1 METEILIKKNQE
13 LQEENERLKLAL
25 KTLQQELDECRKAL
39 DIKKEVQARLQN
51 TKAKYSTEEI
61 IELADLF
68 NKEIKDLPL
77 EVRTMN
83 ILRISDICTL
93 GDLLKIGK
101 MGLLKLRN
109 CGPKTRSDIEDFME
123 NNGLSWDIDVN
134 EIIELSAKIAISKK

>member
-1 METEILIKKNQE
+1 MVTELLVKKNQD

-39 DIKKEVQARLQN
+39 DIKKEVQARLKN
-51 TKAKYSTEEI
+51 TKAKYSTEEVI
-61 IELADLF
+61 AMTELF

-77 EVRTMN
+77 KVRTMN
-83 ILRISDICTL
+83 ILRMSDISTL

-101 MGLLKLRN
+101 MGLLRLRN
-109 CGPKTRSDIEDFME
+109 CGPNTRCDIQEFMDK
-123 NNGLSWDIDVN
+123 NGLSWDIDVN

>member
-1 METEILIKKNQE
+1 MVTELIVKQNLE
-13 LQEENERLKLAL
+13 LQAENERLKYDL
-25 KTLQQELDECRKAL
+25 KVLQQELDECRKAL

-61 IELADLF
+61 IALADMF

-77 EVRTMN
+77 KVRTMN
-83 ILRISDICTL
+83 ILRMSDISTL

-101 MGLLKLRN
+101 IGLLRLRN
-109 CGPKTRSDIEDFME
+109 CGPNTRRDIEEFMK

-134 EIIELSAKIAISKK
+134 EIIELSAKKAVSKK

>member
-1 METEILIKKNQE
+1 MEAEILVKKNQE
-13 LQEENERLKLAL
+13 LQKENERLKLAL
-25 KTLQQELDECRKAL
+25 KTLQQELDECRKVL

-51 TKAKYSTEEI
+51 TKAKYSTGEI
-61 IELADLF
+61 IALADMF

-77 EVRTMN
+77 KVRTMN
-83 ILRISDICTL
+83 ILRMSDISTL

-109 CGPKTRSDIEDFME
+109 CGPKTRNDIEEFMK

-134 EIIELSAKIAISKK
+134 EIIELSAKKAVSKK

>member
-1 METEILIKKNQE
+1 MVTELLVKKNQE
-13 LQEENERLKLAL
+13 LQKENERLKFAL

-39 DIKKEVQARLQN
+39 DIKKEVQARLKN
-51 TKAKYSTEEI
+51 AKAKYSTEEVI
-61 IELADLF
+61 AMTELF
-68 NKEIKDLPL
+68 NKEIKELPL
-77 EVRTMN
+77 KVRTMN
-83 ILRISDICTL
+83 ILRMSDISTL

-109 CGPKTRSDIEDFME
+109 CGPKTRNDIEEFMK

>member
-61 IELADLF
+61 IAFADLF

-77 EVRTMN
+77 KVRTMN

-134 EIIELSAKIAISKK
+134 EIIELSAKIAISK

>member
-93 GDLLKIGK
+93 GDLLKLGK
-101 MGLLKLRN
+101 MG
-109 CGPKTRSDIEDFME
+109 
-123 NNGLSWDIDVN
+123 
-134 EIIELSAKIAISKK
+134 

>member
-1 METEILIKKNQE
+1 MVTELLVKKNQD

-61 IELADLF
+61 IALADMF

-77 EVRTMN
+77 KVRTMN
-83 ILRISDICTL
+83 ILRMSDISTL

-101 MGLLKLRN
+101 
-109 CGPKTRSDIEDFME
+109 
-123 NNGLSWDIDVN
+123 IDVT
-134 EIIELSAKIAISKK
+134 

>member
-109 CGPKTRSDIEDFME
+109 CGP
-123 NNGLSWDIDVN
+123 NSWDIDVN
-134 EIIELSAKIAISKK
+134 EIIELSAKIAISK

>member
-134 EIIELSAKIAISKK
+134 EIIELSAKIAISK

>member
-61 IELADLF
+61 IALADMF

-77 EVRTMN
+77 KVRCWRWQ
-83 ILRISDICTL
+83 I
-93 GDLLKIGK
+93 
-101 MGLLKLRN
+101 
-109 CGPKTRSDIEDFME
+109 
-123 NNGLSWDIDVN
+123 
-134 EIIELSAKIAISKK
+134 

>member
-1 METEILIKKNQE
+1 MVTELLVKKNQN

-61 IELADLF
+61 IAFADLF
-68 NKEIKDLPL
+68 NMEIKDLPL
-77 EVRTMN
+77 KVRTMN

-134 EIIELSAKIAISKK
+134 EIIELSAKIAISK

>member
-1 METEILIKKNQE
+1 MEAEILVKKNQE

-61 IELADLF
+61 IALADMF

-134 EIIELSAKIAISKK
+134 EIIELSAKIAISK

>member
-1 METEILIKKNQE
+1 METELLVKKNQE

-77 EVRTMN
+77 KVRTMN

-101 MGLLKLRN
+101 MGLLKLCN
-109 CGPKTRSDIEDFME
+109 CGPKTRSDIKDFME

>member
-1 METEILIKKNQE
+1 MVTELLVKKNQD

-61 IELADLF
+61 IAFADLF
-68 NKEIKDLPL
+68 NKEIKDLSL
-77 EVRTMN
+77 KVRTMN

-134 EIIELSAKIAISKK
+134 EIIELSAKIAISK

>member
-1 METEILIKKNQE
+1 MEAEILVKKNQE

-109 CGPKTRSDIEDFME
+109 CGPKTRSDIENFME

>member
-1 METEILIKKNQE
+1 MVTELLVKKNQD

>member
-1 METEILIKKNQE
+1 MEAEILVKKNQE

-39 DIKKEVQARLQN
+39 DIKKEVQARLKN
-51 TKAKYSTEEI
+51 AKAKYSTEEVI
-61 IELADLF
+61 AMTELF
-68 NKEIKDLPL
+68 NKEIKELPL
-77 EVRTMN
+77 KVRTMN
-83 ILRISDICTL
+83 ILRMSDISTL

-109 CGPKTRSDIEDFME
+109 CGPKTRNDIEEFMK

-134 EIIELSAKIAISKK
+134 EIIELSAKKAVSKK

>member
-109 CGPKTRSDIEDFME
+109 CGPKTRSDIENFME

-134 EIIELSAKIAISKK
+134 EIIELSAKKAISK

>member
-1 METEILIKKNQE
+1 METELLVKKNQE

-39 DIKKEVQARLQN
+39 DIKKEVQARLKN
-51 TKAKYSTEEI
+51 AKAKYSTEEVI
-61 IELADLF
+61 AMTELF
-68 NKEIKDLPL
+68 NKEIKELPL
-77 EVRTMN
+77 KVRTMN
-83 ILRISDICTL
+83 ILRMSDISTL

-109 CGPKTRSDIEDFME
+109 CGPKTRNDIEEFMK

>member
-1 METEILIKKNQE
+1 METELLVKKNQE

-61 IELADLF
+61 IAFADLF

-134 EIIELSAKIAISKK
+134 EIIELSAKIAISK

>member
-1 METEILIKKNQE
+1 MEAELLVKKNQE
-13 LQEENERLKLAL
+13 LLKENERLKFAL

-61 IELADLF
+61 IAFADLF

-77 EVRTMN
+77 KVRTMN

-134 EIIELSAKIAISKK
+134 EIIELSAKIAISK

>member
-1 METEILIKKNQE
+1 MVTELLVKKNQE
-13 LQEENERLKLAL
+13 LLKENERLKFAL

-39 DIKKEVQARLQN
+39 DIKKEVQARLKN
-51 TKAKYSTEEI
+51 AKAKYSTEEI
-61 IELADLF
+61 IALADMY

-77 EVRTMN
+77 KVRTMN
-83 ILRISDICTL
+83 ILRMSDISTL

-109 CGPKTRSDIEDFME
+109 CGPKTRSDIEEFMDK
-123 NNGLSWDIDVN
+123 NGLSWDIDVN

>member
-13 LQEENERLKLAL
+13 LQKENERLKLAL

-61 IELADLF
+61 IAFADLF

-77 EVRTMN
+77 KVRTMN
-83 ILRISDICTL
+83 FLRISDICTL

-134 EIIELSAKIAISKK
+134 EIIELSAKIAISK

>member
-1 METEILIKKNQE
+1 MVTELLVKKNQN

-61 IELADLF
+61 IALADMF

-77 EVRTMN
+77 KVRTMN

>member
-13 LQEENERLKLAL
+13 LQEENERLKLAI

-134 EIIELSAKIAISKK
+134 EIIELSAKKAVSKK

>member
-109 CGPKTRSDIEDFME
+109 CGPKTRHDIEQFME

-134 EIIELSAKIAISKK
+134 EIIELSAKIAISK

>member
-1 METEILIKKNQE
+1 MVTELLVKKNQN

-61 IELADLF
+61 IALADMF

-77 EVRTMN
+77 KVRTMN
-83 ILRISDICTL
+83 ILRMSDICTL

-134 EIIELSAKIAISKK
+134 EIIELSAKKAVSKK

>member
-1 METEILIKKNQE
+1 MVTELLVKKNQD

-61 IELADLF
+61 IALADMF

-77 EVRTMN
+77 KVRTMN

-134 EIIELSAKIAISKK
+134 EIIELSAKKAVSKK

>member
-1 METEILIKKNQE
+1 MVTELLVKKNQD

-134 EIIELSAKIAISKK
+134 EIIELSAKKAVSKK

>member
-13 LQEENERLKLAL
+13 LQKENERLKLVL

-61 IELADLF
+61 IAFADLF

-77 EVRTMN
+77 KVRTMN
-83 ILRISDICTL
+83 ILRMSDISTL

>member
-1 METEILIKKNQE
+1 MVTEILVKKNQE

-134 EIIELSAKIAISKK
+134 EIIELSAKIAISK

>member
-13 LQEENERLKLAL
+13 LQKENERLKLAL

-39 DIKKEVQARLQN
+39 DIKKEVQARSQN

-134 EIIELSAKIAISKK
+134 EIIELSAKIAISK

>member
-1 METEILIKKNQE
+1 MVTELLVKKNQD

-61 IELADLF
+61 IAFADLF

-77 EVRTMN
+77 KVRTMN

-134 EIIELSAKIAISKK
+134 EIIELSAKIAISK

>member
-1 METEILIKKNQE
+1 METELLVKKNQE

-39 DIKKEVQARLQN
+39 DIKKEVQARLKN
-51 TKAKYSTEEI
+51 AKAKYSTEEVI
-61 IELADLF
+61 AMTELF
-68 NKEIKDLPL
+68 NKEIKELPL
-77 EVRTMN
+77 KVRTMN
-83 ILRISDICTL
+83 ILRMSDISTL

-109 CGPKTRSDIEDFME
+109 CGPKTRNDIEEFMK

-134 EIIELSAKIAISKK
+134 EIIELSAKIAISK